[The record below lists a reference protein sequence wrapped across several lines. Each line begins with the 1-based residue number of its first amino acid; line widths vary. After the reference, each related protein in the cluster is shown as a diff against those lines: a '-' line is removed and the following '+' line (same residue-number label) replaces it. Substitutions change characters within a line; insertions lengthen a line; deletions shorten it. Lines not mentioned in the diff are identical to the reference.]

1 MAILPL
7 CMQWHGPLMG
17 HILLLQVRIKQ
28 CMMLTA
34 NKLSNEDYQ
43 LSEVNQLG
51 SPLDIY
57 RLKPGYIRFLRI
69 TGLLIFI
76 IGVVSLVFIISQIPD
91 RQSGSI
97 FFALPGSLY
106 ALFQGGVFYSIMA
119 RQARSMRVIVCE
131 QGLLQVRK
139 IIRRNRVE
147 VVRWNNILAIK
158 RDFLRN
164 YYIVPRG
171 GVALTLF
178 AYQNIDELVA
188 LIRQRSRE
196 E

>member
-1 MAILPL
+1 M
-7 CMQWHGPLMG
+7 
-17 HILLLQVRIKQ
+17 
-28 CMMLTA
+28 MMLTT
-34 NKLSNEDYQ
+34 NKLSDEDYQ

-51 SPLDIY
+51 TPLDIY

-76 IGVVSLVFIISQIPD
+76 IGIVSLVFIISQVPD

-106 ALFQGGVFYSIMA
+106 ALFQGGVFYGIMV

-131 QGLLQVRK
+131 QGLLQVK
-139 IIRRNRVE
+139 KMIRRNNVE

-171 GVALTLF
+171 GEALTLF

-188 LIRQRSRE
+188 LIRRRSRE
-196 E
+196 G